1 MPDCIPE
8 LLEGERIDL
17 LGRKGL
23 RIIQNPQKFKFTID
37 AFLLTGFIE
46 PKKNHR
52 IIDLG
57 TGGGVLP
64 LLIASRQEVQCICG
78 LEIQPELAS
87 MAGRSVALNGLEGK
101 ITILEGDLRNLPDTL
116 KPNSFDYVI
125 TNPPFFATVQGII
138 SENHALAK
146 AKFEIDCTLED
157 VVKSAARLVR
167 ANGRVAIIYPAAR
180 LADLLLN
187 MAKVHLS
194 PARLRPVYPK
204 PGVGANLVLMEA
216 RPSAKCP
223 LEVLPPLTINNET
236 GEYSAE
242 MNRIFNGDFS
252 GR

>member
-1 MPDCIPE
+1 MPEPIPE
-8 LLEGERIDL
+8 LLENERIDL

-23 RIIQNPQKFKFTID
+23 RIIQNPRKFKFTID

-46 PKKNHR
+46 PKPNHR

-64 LLIASRQEVQCICG
+64 LLIAGQREVQSIYG

-87 MAGRSVALNGLEGK
+87 MAGRSVALNRLEGK
-101 ITILEGDLRNLPDTL
+101 ITILEGDLRNLPDIL

-125 TNPPFFATVQGII
+125 TNPPFFAANQGII
-138 SENHALAK
+138 SGNQALAK

-167 ANGRVAIIYPAAR
+167 ANGRVALIYPTAR
-180 LADLLLN
+180 LTDLLVT
-187 MAKVHLS
+187 MAKAHLS

-204 PGVGANLVLMEA
+204 PGANGNLLLMEA
-216 RPSAKCP
+216 RPNAKCP
-223 LEVLPPLTINNET
+223 LEVLPPLHIYNET
-236 GEYSAE
+236 GAYSAE
-242 MNRIFNGDFS
+242 MNRIFNGD
-252 GR
+252 

>member
-1 MPDCIPE
+1 MSDKNPE

-23 RIIQNPQKFKFTID
+23 RIIQNPSKFKFTMD

-46 PKKNHR
+46 PKPEDC
-52 IIDLG
+52 ILDLG

-64 LLIASRQEVQCICG
+64 LLIAGQREIRSVWG

-87 MAGRSVALNGLEGK
+87 MAARSVSLNGLAGK
-101 ITILEGDLRNLPDTL
+101 IRILEGDLRNPPDAL

-125 TNPPFFATVQGII
+125 SNPPFFAASHGVI
-138 SENHALAK
+138 SGNQALAR

-167 ANGRVAIIYPAAR
+167 GNGRAAMIYPSAR
-180 LADLLLN
+180 LADLFLN
-187 MAKVHLS
+187 LAKAHLS
-194 PARLRPVYPK
+194 PVRLRLVYPK
-204 PGVGANLVLMEA
+204 PGSGANLALLEA
-216 RPSAKCP
+216 RPGAKAP
-223 LEVLPPLTINNET
+223 LEVLPPLMVYDET

-242 MNRIFNGDFS
+242 MNRIFNGE
-252 GR
+252 

>member
-1 MPDCIPE
+1 LSSQIPE
-8 LLEGERIDL
+8 LFEGERIDL

-23 RIIQNPQKFKFTID
+23 RIIQNPLKFKFTID

-64 LLIASRQEVQCICG
+64 LLIAGQREVQSIYG
-78 LEIQPELAS
+78 LEIQPELVS
-87 MAGRSVALNGLEGK
+87 MAARSVAMNGLTGK
-101 ITILEGDLRNLPDTL
+101 ISIVEGDLRNFPDML

-125 TNPPFFATVQGII
+125 SNPPFFAADQGII
-138 SENHALAK
+138 SENQALAK

-157 VVKSAARLVR
+157 VVKAAARLVR
-167 ANGRVAIIYPAAR
+167 ANGRVAFIYSAAR

-194 PARLRPVYPK
+194 PTRLRPVYPK
-204 PGVGANLVLMEA
+204 TGSDSNLVLFEA

-223 LEVLPPLTINNET
+223 LEVLPPLTIYDET

-242 MNRIFNGDFS
+242 MNRIFNG
-252 GR
+252 